1 MPPVVA
7 VHPTH
12 GPRERRGFP
21 GWRVLAALLLGG
33 WLAAATCLAQ
43 GVDLVELA
51 AQRGPESV
59 TVGYQLRVVL
69 PRAVEDAALRG
80 VPIYFVATASLW
92 KPRWYWRD
100 DRVAR
105 VRREWR
111 LAYQPLTSSW
121 RVSQG
126 GLGQSHATLDEA
138 MATMTRTTGW
148 RVADAARVDPEASHY
163 LEFEWAL
170 DTAQLPRPLQIGLTG
185 VGAGGEWTLGVERT
199 LRLDL
204 K

>member
-1 MPPVVA
+1 
-7 VHPTH
+7 
-12 GPRERRGFP
+12 
-21 GWRVLAALLLGG
+21 
-33 WLAAATCLAQ
+33 
-43 GVDLVELA
+43 
-51 AQRGPESV
+51 
-59 TVGYQLRVVL
+59 
-69 PRAVEDAALRG
+69 
-80 VPIYFVATASLW
+80 
-92 KPRWYWRD
+92 
-100 DRVAR
+100 
-105 VRREWR
+105 
-111 LAYQPLTSSW
+111 
-121 RVSQG
+121 
-126 GLGQSHATLDEA
+126 